1 MDSGS
6 LTQLSQT
13 SAGAQMRLLEI
24 AQILIISTLV
34 LFAAALVIIVCLC
47 LGDVGQPRLE
57 PSVQV
62 AVGETDAIPPST
74 TPHAGNSGIYSSPRA
89 FFGWVRHLGST
100 SVSPFPM
107 TSQSGQLGR
116 RRSDRTLP
124 AYYGRE

>member
-47 LGDVGQPRLE
+47 LGDVGQPRLDSRRYRSRWARLMRFRRRL
-57 PSVQV
+57 PLML
-62 AVGETDAIPPST
+62 AT
-74 TPHAGNSGIYSSPRA
+74 
-89 FFGWVRHLGST
+89 LGST
-100 SVSPFPM
+100 LLRGRFSVGYG
-107 TSQSGQLGR
+107 TWAR
-116 RRSDRTLP
+116 RVFLRSR
-124 AYYGRE
+124 